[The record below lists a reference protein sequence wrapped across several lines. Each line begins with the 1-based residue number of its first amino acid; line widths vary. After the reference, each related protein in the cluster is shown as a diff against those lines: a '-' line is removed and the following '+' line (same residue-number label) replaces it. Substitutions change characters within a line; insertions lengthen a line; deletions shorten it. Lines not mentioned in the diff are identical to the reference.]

1 MFDAHVHLE
10 RLLDPTSAIVG
21 AREAGV
27 RGFLMPSLD
36 PEGWSKQL
44 EIGKEHADVHIAW
57 GLHPWYAAVRS
68 ADERLIDLAALRTQC
83 EKIRPVA
90 LGEMGLDHHPH
101 FDKKTWVAQEKV
113 FVAQLAMAHLLD
125 LPIILHVVR
134 SHGTCLQILR
144 DMGVP
149 KRGGVVHGFSG
160 SKESA
165 AEYVRLGLHVS
176 FSGAITKRQ
185 FKKAREAAST
195 LPLSHLLI
203 ETDAPD
209 QTPAGWSKKDNEPAN
224 LPIVLNCIA
233 TLRGEDPL
241 DVARETEQNA
251 RKLFQV

>member
-10 RLLDPTSAIVG
+10 RLLDPTVAIVR

-27 RGFLMPSLD
+27 RGFMMPSVD
-36 PEGWSKQL
+36 PESWSKQL
-44 EIGKEHADVHIAW
+44 EIGKANADVHIAW
-57 GLHPWYAAVRS
+57 GLHPWYAAIRS
-68 ADERLIDLAALRTQC
+68 DEERLLDLAALRAQC
-83 EKIRPVA
+83 EKKRPIA

-101 FDKKTWVAQEKV
+101 FEKKTWVAQEKV
-113 FVAQLAMAHLLD
+113 FVAQLAMAHLLE

-134 SHGTCLQILR
+134 AHGTCLQILR

-149 KRGGVVHGFSG
+149 KRGGVIHGFSG

-165 AEYVRLGLHVS
+165 LEYVRLGLHVS
-176 FSGAITKRQ
+176 FSGAITKRR

-209 QTPAGWSKKDNEPAN
+209 QTPAGWPKEDNEPAT
-224 LPIVLNCIA
+224 LPLILNCVA